1 MHWEGIGQ
9 MFDRNAQQPQDPT
22 TAYSQLDQGQ
32 KSQIAQ
38 EFINH
43 FAGTNDP
50 RAQQYAKTDPNT
62 VSPGQL
68 AEMHQYAAQNHPGIL
83 GDVMKHPVMTAALSG
98 FAAYELDKRLGGQ
111 H

>member
-1 MHWEGIGQ
+1 
-9 MFDRNAQQPQDPT
+9 MFDPNAQQGQDPAS
-22 TAYSQLDQGQ
+22 AYSQLDQGQ

-38 EFINH
+38 AFMQR

-50 RAQQYAKTDPNT
+50 RAQQYAKMDPNAAT
-62 VSPGQL
+62 PGQL

-83 GDVMKHPVMTAALSG
+83 GDVLKHPVITAALSG
-98 FAAYELDKRLGGQ
+98 FAAYELDKRLGGK